1 MGTVAADMRKLT
13 KLKRSR
19 TGKKRYITMRINQL
33 NGMVEAGGCS
43 RGEMRR
49 LMDKLV
55 EVYEELETVCEEIMD
70 LSLLHDV
77 SEDDLNN
84 VEEIRFNVDNCV
96 ALVTEHLESRLD
108 EAPSSGSH
116 RTSSGSMRTLKG
128 RYVAGRFQGV
138 GKV

>member
-55 EVYEELETVCEEIMD
+55 ELYEELETVCEDFMD
-70 LSLLHDV
+70 LTLLHDG
-77 SEDDLNN
+77 SDDDL
-84 VEEIRFNVDNCV
+84 I
-96 ALVTEHLESRLD
+96 S
-108 EAPSSGSH
+108 
-116 RTSSGSMRTLKG
+116 
-128 RYVAGRFQGV
+128 
-138 GKV
+138 